1 MSHSPG
7 VLELLLLLLP
17 KLLVV
22 MVHHAQGALGH
33 HQALRLPRLPACSAS
48 WPSAFCRDPATAQVS
63 KQTNIWDKTNVPSC
77 HAQLIILIM
86 KNIKDMV
93 SMQQLIP
100 TLSYYHN
107 HHTPP
112 LQK

>member
-33 HQALRLPRLPACSAS
+33 HQALRLPACSAS
-48 WPSAFCRDPATAQVS
+48 WPSAFCRDPAKVQIS
-63 KQTNIWDKTNVPSC
+63 KQTYIWDNVSFF
-77 HAQLIILIM
+77 HA
-86 KNIKDMV
+86 
-93 SMQQLIP
+93 
-100 TLSYYHN
+100 YHLD
-107 HHTPP
+107 HE
-112 LQK
+112 K